1 MNRRLALFLFTLG
14 SLLGLGGCAQIDLTP
29 EGDPN
34 RVLTGTVAASSPLPA
49 GAEIVVRILDTSVRD
64 TPRTMGADV
73 VAPDRNRQPAIER
86 EVASTTQV
94 LPGAIDAPVPFR
106 IEYQATDAQLRRGLT
121 VDVRVSF
128 DGRVRYRTVSAHIV
142 TLASAQ
148 HPHEV
153 FVQPLR

>member
-1 MNRRLALFLFTLG
+1 MTRRLALFLYALG
-14 SLLGLGGCAQIDLTP
+14 ALLGLGGCAQIDIAP
-29 EGDPN
+29 EGDPS
-34 RVLTGTVAASSPLPA
+34 RVLAGTVAASSPLPA

-73 VAPDRNRQPAIER
+73 VAPDRNSQLAIER
-86 EVASTTQV
+86 EVASSTQL
-94 LPGAIDAPVPFR
+94 LPGAIDGPVPFR

-121 VDVRVSF
+121 VDVRISF

-148 HPHEV
+148 QPHEV